1 MAIQMTAP
9 GGRVVALG
17 SSLEPFNVNPMD
29 MIWSERALLG
39 SRGFVPAD
47 IEEAIEL
54 RLAGRISLGHL
65 LESLRPLGEAQLALD
80 DLRAGRVLRSVLVP

>member
-9 GGRVVALG
+9 GGRIVALG

-47 IEEAIEL
+47 IEEAIDL

-65 LESLRPLGEAQLALD
+65 LESLRPLDEAQLALD
-80 DLRAGRVLRSVLVP
+80 DLRAGRVLRSVLIP